1 MMRSLLFAVALF
13 AGTAASAATYDAFTS
28 FDGVG
33 SSTDGAFTFGE
44 FDGTTFTPFDT
55 VGFSTFPGTLSYS
68 SSGHYYPVA
77 VKTATGGS
85 YVSNTVTIP
94 SDALI
99 LHPGP
104 GPSGGPYAAI
114 RFVAPTAGTYTI
126 TANAVQI
133 DRESNTVEAGFLF
146 RGLQSS
152 FDLTPGGS
160 TFLTDK
166 VPTALNTTRTFA
178 SGEALTL
185 LIGNAGNYYFDT
197 TAVNFTVTD
206 SVPEPAAWSLLIAGF
221 VLTGAALRRS
231 TGHRFVPH
239 TA

>member
-1 MMRSLLFAVALF
+1 MRAILFAAALL
-13 AGTAASAATYDAFTS
+13 AGTTASAATYDAFTS
-28 FDGVG
+28 FDGIG

-44 FDGTTFTPFDT
+44 FDGTTFTAFDT
-55 VGFSTFPGTLSYS
+55 VGVSTFPGTLSYS
-68 SSGHYYPVA
+68 SSGNYYPVA

-126 TANAVQI
+126 TASAVQI
-133 DRESNTVEAGFLF
+133 DRDINIVEAGFLF

-160 TFLTDK
+160 TYLTNN
-166 VPTALNTTRTFA
+166 VPASLHATRAFA
-178 SGEALTL
+178 GGEALTL
-185 LIGNAGNYYFDT
+185 LIGNAGNYYSDT

-206 SVPEPAAWSLLIAGF
+206 SVPEPAA
-221 VLTGAALRRS
+221 
-231 TGHRFVPH
+231 
-239 TA
+239 